1 MPAGDVIHPAMWACK
16 ATQWHTCANCK
27 TTLIHLCR
35 FSRECKKD
43 YKYKE
48 MTIPKGCVVTFPCY
62 LLHKDPEYWKDPEKF
77 DPMRYYDF
85 LNSLNSLIA
94 LFKWSNYDNI
104 ICILT
109 LQLDM

>member
-1 MPAGDVIHPAMWACK
+1 MEKVWLARLPSSILTVNYIDSSV
-16 ATQWHTCANCK
+16 
-27 TTLIHLCR
+27 HLCR

-48 MTIPKGCVVTFPCY
+48 MTIPKGCEVTFPCY

-85 LNSLNSLIA
+85 LNSLINNLIQVE
-94 LFKWSNYDNI
+94 
-104 ICILT
+104 
-109 LQLDM
+109 QL